1 MDRMITLSQKMLNR
15 SNVLARLVADDRFT
29 IAQAAEAMGL
39 SERQVKR
46 LKGEYKKNGID
57 ALIHKNLGRLP
68 VHAISEDTRMKILDI
83 KDLPAFQNVNFNHF
97 REILSRDKYNIKIG
111 YSSLYSIMTSAGFNS
126 PKTRRP
132 PKKHRRRKRKARE
145 GIMLQMDASPF
156 DWLGIGVMFSLHGA
170 IDDAT
175 GKVTALYMSKNECMQ
190 GYFEVL
196 RSTITNNGIPISL
209 YVDRHVIF
217 VSPKEGMLTIEEELR
232 GTAARDTQ
240 YGRALRQL
248 GITILKARSAQ
259 AKGRVERLW
268 ETLQS
273 RLPIE
278 FALENIN
285 TIDKANAFLAGY
297 VYEYNRQFAVEA
309 EDIEISYREMS
320 PALNL
325 DNILCVIEDRKFDN
339 GGVFSFHNLT
349 YKIIFDKY
357 SRVIPHKGNVKVLI
371 SPVFGIRACFAGIAY
386 EVEYFTKLT
395 KTNTKSTVRHKK
407 KYIPEDSHYYKY
419 GHSLIKKVTFED
431 SDLDILKMLERIFLW
446 ETPA

>member
-1 MDRMITLSQKMLNR
+1 
-15 SNVLARLVADDRFT
+15 
-29 IAQAAEAMGL
+29 
-39 SERQVKR
+39 
-46 LKGEYKKNGID
+46 
-57 ALIHKNLGRLP
+57 
-68 VHAISEDTRMKILDI
+68 
-83 KDLPAFQNVNFNHF
+83 
-97 REILSRDKYNIKIG
+97 
-111 YSSLYSIMTSAGFNS
+111 
-126 PKTRRP
+126 
-132 PKKHRRRKRKARE
+132 
-145 GIMLQMDASPF
+145 
-156 DWLGIGVMFSLHGA
+156 
-170 IDDAT
+170 
-175 GKVTALYMSKNECMQ
+175 LYMSKNECMQ

-217 VSPKEGMLTIEEELR
+217 VSPKEGRLTIEEELR
-232 GTAARDTQ
+232 GTVVKDTQ

-297 VYEYNRQFAVEA
+297 VDEYNKQFAVEA
-309 EDIEISYREMS
+309 EDIVISYREMS

-325 DNILCVIEDRKFDN
+325 DNILCVIEERKFDN

-349 YKIIFDKY
+349 YKIMFDKY

-386 EVEYFTKLT
+386 EVECFAKP
-395 KTNTKSTVRHKK
+395 KKAAIKKTVRQKR

-419 GHSLIKKVTFED
+419 GHALIKKVTFED